1 MPSLPGDIYFFQ
13 FQKEIGKQDASGAA
27 ARSQE
32 LTYCLGI
39 ESLDSYF
46 WASLDQLLSCAL
58 PSTSC
63 VTSSK

>member
-1 MPSLPGDIYFFQ
+1 MPSLPGGIDFLQ
-13 FQKEIGKQDASGAA
+13 FQKEIGKQDACGAA

-32 LTYCLGI
+32 LTYCLGV

-46 WASLDQLLSCAL
+46 WATLDQLLNCAL
-58 PSTSC
+58 PRTSC